1 MIFPENIR
9 LQCRTRQE
17 SLRFLGELSLSL
29 NVATG
34 YLGLWKPINI
44 LGNKVFL
51 IQYHLVW
58 CLKGESLS

>member
-1 MIFPENIR
+1 
-9 LQCRTRQE
+9 
-17 SLRFLGELSLSL
+17 L

-58 CLKGESLS
+58 CLKGRKPVLVGKVRERLEQMIRQVADELGI